1 MNINPRVF
9 SIAAQI
15 CNGVHPRW
23 CGQHCELGYF
33 QFRIATQR
41 TMSDGSGRR
50 LWIRIGS
57 ISVEYLELIEQQKPR
72 EQRRAI
78 RKIIRDLRE
87 YVRLN
92 VSDLPGGET

>member
-1 MNINPRVF
+1 MNINSRVF

-23 CGQHCELGYF
+23 CGQQCEFGYF

-41 TMSDGSGRR
+41 TTSDGER

-57 ISVEYLELIEQQKPR
+57 ISVEYLELIDEHNPR

-92 VSDLPGGET
+92 VSDLPDGET